1 VSRTVM
7 NLVKVVVVVVCAFK
21 ALKENILANLGA
33 PDFSLATPL
42 KTTALHG
49 FITLSLLHGV

>member
-1 VSRTVM
+1 M